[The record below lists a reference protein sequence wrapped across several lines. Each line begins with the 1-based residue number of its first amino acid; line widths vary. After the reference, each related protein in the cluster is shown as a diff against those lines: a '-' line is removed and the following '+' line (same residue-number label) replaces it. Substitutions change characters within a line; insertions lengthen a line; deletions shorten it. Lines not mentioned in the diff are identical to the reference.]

1 MERGEKEIDQEV
13 ALYREVEK
21 GGEGCAE
28 YSIAEDRSIRPRDL
42 LHNDQFPSPASIAQ
56 RGPPGT
62 MNALWPRNVH
72 LLHLESNM
80 GSGM

>member
-1 MERGEKEIDQEV
+1 MERGEKETDQEV

-21 GGEGCAE
+21 GGVCAG
-28 YSIAEDRSIRPRDL
+28 YSIADDRSIRPRDL

-56 RGPPGT
+56 RGPPRT
-62 MNALWPRNVH
+62 MNAPWPRNVH
-72 LLHLESNM
+72 LLHLEGNM